1 MMKLLGKYRETEK
14 VIVIKDEMVNEFD
27 VAVKKND
34 DKIRRKIFLI
44 TFDS

>member
-27 VAVKKND
+27 VAVKK
-34 DKIRRKIFLI
+34 I
-44 TFDS
+44 TIK